1 MRAGAREG
9 DASRGASAGEFLEGG
24 AGARASDAR
33 ARARRELE
41 RERRDVSD
49 GEALEEKCARVAAIW
64 RNLYPSLE
72 MNEGVDEG
80 EDEVDVAKTRDAFDG
95 VLRELSVGFSR
106 ARRNGDSTQTWFPP
120 SAFER
125 KTLKYWVH
133 PRDVVPLQLEIL
145 KRLPILEFREDET
158 RGDVRTI
165 GAIDSAKNDERVRD
179 DQRLITSVYLDNE
192 HFDVYRSRLVR
203 EQGATLV
210 RCRWYGSDRSDDV
223 FIERKTHHESWSGE
237 KSVKERYKTSRDCA
251 TSFLNGI
258 MPPVFDGSN
267 ANEKSQTLAKEVFIR
282 EIQGRKI
289 RPVIATTYRRTA
301 FQRSDGNE
309 IRVSIDSDLRWK
321 DVRVSGSCAVSHAT
335 RDGYSAPFE
344 YAVLEVKLAIAET
357 DSVPEWIE
365 DIVSSFELTQVY
377 KFSKFLH
384 GCAAYFPLQLLRTVP
399 HWFAHPTTN
408 GFHANGRDS
417 FVPDMERTESSSS
430 FTELMRAVATVVKFR
445 KKERS
450 SRKGEDVGAAADVEA
465 PAMRA
470 LAPRF
475 VPVKVEPKTFFA
487 NERTL
492 LQWLS
497 MSILL
502 LFLALG
508 LMAIGGG
515 SGAGA
520 VPFGDASSASAMRG
534 HPFAGAVCGMIIA
547 PISIMF
553 MVYALW
559 TYMVRAQRIA
569 RREPSTRYDDICGPV
584 ALVTILTLVATIAV
598 VLSAMSID
606 WNEIRYERL

>member
-1 MRAGAREG
+1 MKDAG
-9 DASRGASAGEFLEGG
+9 DASRAAASRRSVERRGSGR
-24 AGARASDAR
+24 AREAR
-33 ARARRELE
+33 ERARRELE
-41 RERRDVSD
+41 RERRGISD
-49 GEALEEKCARVAAIW
+49 GEALEEKCARVVMIW
-64 RNLYPSLE
+64 RNLYASLE
-72 MNEGVDEG
+72 TSAVETEV
-80 EDEVDVAKTRDAFDG
+80 EDEVDVAKTRNAFDG

-106 ARRNGDSTQTWFPP
+106 ARRNGDSTQAWSPP

-145 KRLPILEFREDET
+145 KRLPILEYREDET
-158 RGDVRTI
+158 RGEVQKV
-165 GAIDSAKNDERVRD
+165 GANDSAESDESASGDRSLV
-179 DQRLITSVYLDNE
+179 TSVYLDNE

-210 RCRWYGSDRSDDV
+210 RCRWYGSDRVDNV
-223 FIERKTHHESWSGE
+223 FIERKTHHESWSEE
-237 KSVKERYKTSRDCA
+237 KSVKERYMTSREYA
-251 TSFLNGI
+251 AALLNGF
-258 MPPVFDGSN
+258 MPAFIERSTVN
-267 ANEKSQTLAKEVFIR
+267 KKCQTLANEVYIR

-289 RPVIATTYRRTA
+289 RPVLATTYRRTA
-301 FQRSDGNE
+301 FQRSDGNA
-309 IRVSIDSDLRWK
+309 IRVSIDSDLRWS
-321 DVRVSGSCAVSHAT
+321 DVRENASCAVSRAT
-335 RDGYSAPFE
+335 REGYSAPFE
-344 YAVLEVKLAIAET
+344 YAVLEIKLACAE
-357 DSVPEWIE
+357 SEGVPEWIE

-384 GCAAYFPLQLLRTVP
+384 GCAVYFPLEVLRTVP
-399 HWFAHPTTN
+399 HWFARSTTN
-408 GFHANGRDS
+408 GSHATGRDS

-430 FTELMRAVATVVKFR
+430 FAEMIRAVATVVKLR
-445 KKERS
+445 KQDRLS
-450 SRKGEDVGAAADVEA
+450 SKGEDIGASADVEA
-465 PAMRA
+465 PAARM

-508 LMAIGGG
+508 LMAIGRENRA
-515 SGAGA
+515 SV
-520 VPFGDASSASAMRG
+520 VPFGDASSASAMSG
-534 HPFAGAVCGMIIA
+534 HPFAGAICGIIIA

-559 TYMVRAQRIA
+559 TYMIRAQRIA

-598 VLSAMSID
+598 ALSAMSID
-606 WNEIRYERL
+606 WNDIRYERP